1 MKTTTKTL
9 AIALALAARLVSVQ
23 AHAAQLDG
31 STAVD
36 PHSAVNQSGLYSPSD
51 HYAGSDGFP
60 LPGWAQLKYGN
71 E

>member
-1 MKTTTKTL
+1 MQTTTKAL
-9 AIALALAARLVSVQ
+9 AIALALAARLVAVQ
-23 AHAAQLDG
+23 AHAAEFDR
-31 STAVD
+31 STAD

-51 HYAGSDGFP
+51 HYAGPDGYP